1 MFSLRVFLMF
11 LKEPLKMKRLLFV
24 VLALISITAAAQ
36 QGTIRGTVVED
47 ESGETLIGVN
57 VLVKGTTDK
66 GTVTDLDGQ
75 FSLQLD
81 PGTYD
86 FQVSYITYQTLII
99 EKVEVKPGEVT
110 QLQDIRMEQSN
121 LELGEVVISAEMART
136 SEMAMM
142 TIKKKSA
149 ATMDGISSA
158 RMQLTGDATAVEA
171 AKRVTGVTI
180 EGGKYIYI
188 RGLGDRYSKTTL
200 NGVDIPGLDPDRN
213 TIQMDIFP
221 SNLIDNIM
229 VTKNFTADLPAD
241 FTGGILNVETKAFP
255 ENKILTVSAG
265 VSYNPSMHFNEN
277 NLTYDGGSTDFLGFD
292 DGTRALP
299 ERARLQNI
307 PTPISGASDEE
318 VNQFVRSFDPQ
329 LGAKRQTSFMD
340 YSLGFTLGDQIE
352 LKKENPADEY
362 ASNPKLGYIFS
373 LSYKAENR
381 YYDDVINAEYQ
392 RRASPDRYEL
402 RYSDIFTGEFGE
414 QNFLLGALGGLA
426 YKGQHNKYRLTV
438 MRLQSGESRAGKF
451 RLDNDGAAV
460 GQSGY
465 IAASD
470 NLEYN
475 ERSLTNIL
483 LNGTH
488 VIKHSGLEIDWKL
501 SPTFS
506 TSDDPDIR
514 KTAFTQTAVDTS
526 FIAGAGGNPSRIWR
540 ELDEI
545 SATAKVDATKSY
557 EAFGNDA
564 KLKFG
569 ALYTYKQRDYEIL
582 FFDLLFG
589 GTQDWP
595 NPVPSEVL
603 NPDNIYPNEPNEVTL
618 QSGNNNPNPNA
629 YESNVNSTAA
639 YISNEMT
646 VLPNL
651 KTILGLRMENYVQRH
666 TGRDQRYSQGDVVNG
681 RNLDNQKVLDAL
693 DLFPSAILIY
703 ALNENQNLRAS
714 YTRTIAR
721 PSFKELSFAQILDP
735 ITNRIFNGSLFQYPD
750 WNGELSET
758 RIDNFDVRWE
768 LFQEKGQLFSA
779 SGFYKKF
786 DNPIELVRIPT
797 QQTSTEFQ
805 PRNVGQGELFGIE
818 LEFRKSLEF
827 ISPTIQNFNV
837 SGNVTFVYSEVD
849 MTETEFNAR
858 LNFERTG
865 ETIEPTRDMQG
876 QSPYVINAGLGY
888 TDTDLGLDAGLF
900 YNVKGPTLFLVS
912 SGLYP
917 DVYSEPFH
925 SLNFSI
931 NKQLGKD
938 NKTSVDFR
946 VSNILDD
953 RQEMFFQSF
962 RAENQPFSGFN
973 PGISFSLGVRHNF

>member
-1 MFSLRVFLMF
+1 
-11 LKEPLKMKRLLFV
+11 MKRLLFV
-24 VLALISITAAAQ
+24 VIALISIKAAAQ

-57 VLVKGTTDK
+57 VLVKGTNDK
-66 GTVTDLDGQ
+66 GTVTDLDGE

-86 FQVSYITYQTLII
+86 LQVSYITYQTMTIV
-99 EKVEVKPGEVT
+99 KVEVKPEEVT
-110 QLQDIRMEQSN
+110 QLQDIRMVQSN
-121 LELGEVVISAEMART
+121 MELGEVVISAEMART
-136 SEMAMM
+136 SEAAMM

-200 NGVDIPGLDPDRN
+200 NGVDIPGLDPDKN

-255 ENKILTVSAG
+255 ESKILSVSAG

-277 NLTYDGGSTDFLGFD
+277 SLTYDGGATDFLGFD

-299 ERARLQNI
+299 ERARLQNV
-307 PTPISGASDEE
+307 PTPINGDSDEE

-329 LGAKRQTSFMD
+329 LGAKRQMSFMD
-340 YSLGFTLGDQIE
+340 YSLGFNLADQIE
-352 LKKENPADEY
+352 LKPK
-362 ASNPKLGYIFS
+362 SNDSYSPKLGYIFS

-381 YYDDVINAEYQ
+381 YYDDFINAEYQ
-392 RRASPDRYEL
+392 RTLSSPDIYEL
-402 RYSDIFTGEFGE
+402 QYSDIFTGQVGE
-414 QNFLLGALGGLA
+414 QNVLVGALGGLA
-426 YKGQHNKYRLTV
+426 YKGQHNKYRLTA
-438 MRLQSGESRAGKF
+438 MRLQSGERRTGQF
-451 RLDNDGAAV
+451 NLDNNGQAV

-465 IAASD
+465 IAGSD

-488 VIKHSGLEIDWKL
+488 ILPVSGWEIDWRI
-501 SPTFS
+501 SPTIS

-540 ELDEI
+540 ELDET
-545 SATAKVDATKSY
+545 SATAKVDLTKDFK
-557 EAFGNDA
+557 AMGRDA

-569 ALYTYKQRDYEIL
+569 GLYTYKVRNYEIL
-582 FFDLLFG
+582 FFDVQFFG
-589 GTQDWP
+589 SQNWP
-595 NPVPSEVL
+595 NPVPSAVL
-603 NPDNIYPNEPNEVTL
+603 DPENIFPNSPNNL
-618 QSGNNNPNPNA
+618 YYQSGNNDPNPNA

-639 YISNEMT
+639 YVSTELSP
-646 VLPNL
+646 LPNL

-666 TGRDQRYSQGDVVNG
+666 TGRDQRYSQGDEVNG
-681 RNLDNQKVLDAL
+681 RNLDNEKVLDAM
-693 DLFPSAILIY
+693 DLFPSAIFIY

-714 YTRTIAR
+714 YSRTIAR

-735 ITNRIFNGSLFQYPD
+735 ITNRIFNGSLFPYPE
-750 WNGELSET
+750 WNGELTET

-768 LFQEKGQLFSA
+768 LFQERGQLLSA

-786 DNPIELVRIPT
+786 DNPIELVRIPA

-805 PRNVGQGELFGIE
+805 PRNVGQGQLYGIE

-827 ISPTIQNFNV
+827 ITPTLSNFNV
-837 SGNVTFVYSEVD
+837 SGNITFVYSEID
-849 MTETEFNAR
+849 MTDTEFNGR
-858 LNFERTG
+858 KNFERTG
-865 ETIEPTRDMQG
+865 ETIERTRDMQG

-973 PGISFSLGVRHNF
+973 PGISFSLGVSHNF